1 MRIKNSLINEFLVV
15 LMALILILSQTI
27 FHATQVLLELALIL
41 TLSVLLLK
49 QRLSIWEICLLLFM
63 LFSQLVS
70 IIIYDM
76 SFNSFMLNTK
86 VTGLAILSLIYFRR
100 NATVSVLMT
109 VFFIVCLSLVLIQF
123 FITSKFPVN
132 IDPNIIKNL
141 TIFNNNQPKGLF
153 LDHHT
158 TSYFLAIFFIGI
170 TLTRKLF
177 FIDLFVIWLI
187 GVRTN
192 FLALIGQK
200 ALTIAGKRFYILKKA
215 SVQITIVVVGISLLL
230 TVFLPLF
237 FGFLDATKLLSGDS
251 ARIMAKSII
260 NPNQYLDSLYF
271 FPVDYFQHHTN
282 FLYDVGFGEYRSSE
296 LALVAIMLMFG
307 TPMALIFLYQ
317 MLKFAP
323 YFRVFL
329 LLSTLHYSNIL
340 NPLMIYLVFMFE
352 NKLIQ
357 LKENS

>member
-1 MRIKNSLINEFLVV
+1 MT
-15 LMALILILSQTI
+15 LILILSQTI
-27 FHATQVLLELALIL
+27 FHVTQALLELTLIFML
-41 TLSVLLLK
+41 TFLLLK
-49 QRLSIWEICLLLFM
+49 RKLKIWEISLLLFVLGTQLMSM
-63 LFSQLVS
+63 L
-70 IIIYDM
+70 IYD
-76 SFNSFMLNTK
+76 SSLNTFMLNTK
-86 VTGLAILSLIYFRR
+86 VTGLAFLTLMYCRH
-100 NATVSVLMT
+100 NVTVSKSMR
-109 VFFIVCLSLVLIQF
+109 VFFVICLSLVLIQF

-132 IDPNIIKNL
+132 IDQSIIKNL
-141 TIFNNNQPKGLF
+141 SIFNHAQPLGLF
-153 LDHHT
+153 LDFHT
-158 TSYFLAIFFIGI
+158 SSYFLAVFFIGI

-200 ALTIAGKRFYILKKA
+200 AFTIAGKRFYILKKA
-215 SVQITIVVVGISLLL
+215 SVHITIVVVGILLLL

-237 FGFLDATKLLSGDS
+237 FSFLDATKLLSGDS
-251 ARIMAKSII
+251 VRIVAKSII